1 MPVVE
6 NESKRQHQ
14 GAIWPVMVAI
24 GVSVL
29 LVGLI
34 VSPLAIAP
42 LGVALAL
49 VAVALDGDR
58 PDFEE
63 WASTRVPDGE
73 ELSEAR
79 Q

>member
-42 LGVALAL
+42 LGGALAL
-49 VAVALDGDR
+49 VVGALWG
-58 PDFEE
+58 
-63 WASTRVPDGE
+63 A
-73 ELSEAR
+73 
-79 Q
+79 